1 MTAEQETGPMDS
13 RVLDAVRE
21 FPMQPKLWRSR
32 RRAFLAKASV
42 LAVFGLFRA
51 FAVPGPLI
59 AQADNGWVGKRVVQ
73 KFDNFTLRIG
83 NQVVDRSGETIEFY
97 RVEETNGPRL
107 RLKVEGQGLNGWATV
122 NDVVPVEQGIE
133 FFTNQVRANPQDAHS
148 YVMRAL
154 LWRDKNELDNAL
166 RDYNEAIRLEP
177 THAWIFNWRGIVW
190 YSEKEYDKAIAD
202 CNEAIRLDPH
212 YAIAYST
219 RGNSWLAKKDYDK
232 AIANYNEAI
241 RLDPQ
246 FAVAYFNR
254 GKAWNAKKDYDK
266 VIADSIEAIRL
277 DPQLVDSYFT
287 RGNAW
292 SAKKD
297 YDKAIADYN
306 EAIRINPQIAVAH
319 YSRGIAWQAKKD
331 YDKAIADYNEAIRR
345 DPKDANSLNARAWL
359 WATCPDDM
367 YRDGKK
373 AVESATKACEL
384 AEWLVANKIDTLAAA
399 CAEAGDFDAAVKWQT
414 KANEMYTDADDKQKG
429 QERLKLYQGKKPNR
443 D

>member
-1 MTAEQETGPMDS
+1 MTAEQKAGSIDS
-13 RVLDAVRE
+13 RVLDAARE
-21 FPMQPKLWRSR
+21 FPMRPKLSRAR
-32 RRAFLAKASV
+32 RRAFLPKASV
-42 LAVFGLFRA
+42 LAVFGLFCA

-107 RLKVEGQGLNGWATV
+107 RLKVEGKGLNGWATV

-133 FFTNQVRANPQDAHS
+133 FFTNQVRANPRDAHS
-148 YVMRAL
+148 YVMRAM
-154 LWRDKNELDNAL
+154 LWRDKKELDNAL
-166 RDYNEAIRLEP
+166 CDYNEAIRLEP
-177 THAWIFNWRGIVW
+177 THAWVFTNRGNAW
-190 YSEKEYDKAIAD
+190 NAKKEYDKAMAD
-202 CNEAIRLDPH
+202 
-212 YAIAYST
+212 
-219 RGNSWLAKKDYDK
+219 
-232 AIANYNEAI
+232 YNEAI

-246 FAVAYFNR
+246 DAVAYFNR
-254 GKAWNAKKDYDK
+254 GIVWKAKKEYDK
-266 VIADSIEAIRL
+266 AIADYNEAIRR
-277 DPQLVDSYFT
+277 DPQSALVYNN
-287 RGNAW
+287 RGTAW
-292 SAKKD
+292 KAKKD

-306 EAIRINPQIAVAH
+306 VAIRLDPQDALAYNNRGVAWLAKKDYDRTIADCDVAIRLDRH
-319 YSRGIAWQAKKD
+319 YALAYYNRGTAWNAKKD

-345 DPKDANSLNARAWL
+345 DLKDADSQNARAWL
-359 WATCPDDM
+359 WATCPDAK

-384 AEWLVANKIDTLAAA
+384 SEWEAYPVGTLAAA

-414 KANEMYTDADDKQKG
+414 KANGMYADADDKQQG